1 MKPLHQLRIMPER
14 IPWVYGL
21 TGGTPI
27 NGSHFLVEPL
37 WLIGNISSAP
47 SPDLPLV
54 SLSFHPAL
62 LEFMQTPPMKLRRAS
77 VSLAYLQLAFTFN
90 L

>member
-1 MKPLHQLRIMPER
+1 MR
-14 IPWVYGL
+14 IPWVYSL
-21 TGGTPI
+21 TGGTPV
-27 NGSHFLVEPL
+27 NEPQFLVEPL
-37 WLIGNISSAP
+37 WLTGNTLSAP
-47 SPDLPLV
+47 SPDLALV
-54 SLSFHPAL
+54 SCQALSFHPAL

>member
-1 MKPLHQLRIMPER
+1 MLMR
-14 IPWVYGL
+14 IPWVYSL
-21 TGGTPI
+21 MGGTPV
-27 NGSHFLVEPL
+27 NESHFLVEPL
-37 WLIGNISSAP
+37 LLTGNTLSAP
-47 SPDLPLV
+47 SPDLALV
-54 SLSFHPAL
+54 SNQALSFHPAL